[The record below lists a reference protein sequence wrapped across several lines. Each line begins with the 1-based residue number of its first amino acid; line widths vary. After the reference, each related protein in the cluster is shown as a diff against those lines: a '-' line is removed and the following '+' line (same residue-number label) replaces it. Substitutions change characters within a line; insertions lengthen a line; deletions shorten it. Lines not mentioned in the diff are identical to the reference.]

1 MPDTEA
7 TIITPRL
14 HLTALDIENDSH
26 IAYRVQLAN
35 SPAIRAQAVQLG
47 HPSPPLTPEAARAHL
62 ESVYQ
67 RADRNGS
74 GLYLVSLQ
82 KSNPNIDDESDEMEY
97 IGIVSMMLKRY
108 PDMQCPVIPDIGFV
122 FHEDYRGKGYAAEAC
137 EGVMKY
143 FRESRGIERIAG
155 FTHPENPNSKKLF
168 TRLGFVE
175 RGLVDVSGILP
186 PDGSARNASVW
197 LYNVDLDVEL
207 EELGIGPGK
216 GGTQG

>member
-7 TIITPRL
+7 AIITSRL
-14 HLTALDIENDSH
+14 RLIPLDTENDSH
-26 IAYRVQLAN
+26 IAYRVHLAN
-35 SPAIRAQAVQLG
+35 SPAIQAQAVQLG
-47 HPSPPLTPEAARAHL
+47 HPSSPLTPEAARAHL

-82 KSNPNIDDESDEMEY
+82 ETDRVIADEGNKTEY

-108 PDMQCPVIPDIGFV
+108 PNMQCPAIPDIGFV

-137 EGVMKY
+137 EAVMEHFRGV
-143 FRESRGIERIAG
+143 RGFERIAG
-155 FTHPENPNSKKLF
+155 FTHPENPNSKRLF

-175 RGLVDVSGILP
+175 RGLADVSGILP

-197 LYNVDLDVEL
+197 LYNVDSGVGL
-207 EELGIGPGK
+207 EELGIGPGN
-216 GGTQG
+216 GGLQG